1 MTIALLLAMTLFI
14 IIIQAAIPF
23 LLKSTVVFGVTV
35 PNGDTK
41 NEKLLFYKKMYAS
54 IILASGAVTVTAF
67 MTWFT
72 RTSPIEDKLLIV
84 GIAIQFAILLL
95 SMALYFVFHA
105 KTTKLKTENQWGAK
119 LKQVRLVDL
128 AARTADE
135 MLPFTFFLLP
145 MVITIGLI
153 IYTTIQYPQL
163 PELIPTHWG
172 IDGQPDAFTEKT
184 PFSAIALLLIL
195 LIMQGMMAGIN
206 EFTKR
211 SGIKIQANRKK
222 KSRAQQLAFRKY
234 SSWLLFA
241 TVLLLTILFAFLQ
254 LMTIHEHIGGTAIAL
269 ALPIAFIIII
279 FGMTAVYAFKVGQGG
294 ARLDVQ
300 ITDEEVEG
308 ITNYDDDQHWKLG
321 VIYVNKDDPSIFVEK
336 RFGVGWTVNFGNPI
350 GYLIIFGP
358 LLLIVGI
365 SLYL

>member
-1 MTIALLLAMTLFI
+1 MTIALLLAIATFI
-14 IIIQAAIPF
+14 IIIQAAIPY
-23 LLKSTVVFGVTV
+23 LLKPTIVFGVTI
-35 PNGDTK
+35 PNGYTK

-54 IILASGAVTVTAF
+54 IVFIIGILTITAF
-67 MTWFT
+67 MIWAMNAKPLEEKMMI
-72 RTSPIEDKLLIV
+72 SGV
-84 GIAIQFAILLL
+84 AIQFAILIL

-105 KTTKLKTENQWGAK
+105 KTSKLKTENQWGAN
-119 LKQVRLVDL
+119 LKQVRLVDI

-135 MLPFTFFLLP
+135 MLPFTIFLLP

-153 IYTTIQYPQL
+153 IYTTIHYPSL

-195 LIMQGMMAGIN
+195 LIMQGMMVGIN
-206 EFTKR
+206 ELTKR

-241 TVLLLTILFAFLQ
+241 TALLLTILFAFLQ
-254 LMTIHEHIGGTAIAL
+254 LMTIHENIGGTAIVL

-300 ITDEEVEG
+300 ITEEEVEG
-308 ITNYDDDQHWKLG
+308 ITNFDDDQYWKLG
-321 VIYVNKDDPSIFVEK
+321 VIYVNKDDPSIFIEK

-350 GYLIIFGP
+350 SYLIFFGP
-358 LLLIVGI
+358 LLLILGI